1 MAMPLLKDY
10 LPPEEEP
17 AANEQDVAASGAL
30 SAQLD
35 DHEAKLIRAERRAV
49 ALREAIER
57 FVAAVRGSLPH
68 LTEED
73 LFQVYQQIDAEDQ
86 ANRPVLAEHVRS
98 VQERRARVA
107 RSKDSVARKRALQ
120 LYDREIRMLKLA
132 LAGFEWGKE
141 QAEVLRDAVLVREA
155 QRFSSPAFWRD
166 DD

>member
-17 AANEQDVAASGAL
+17 ANSRSHAASGAL

-35 DHEAKLIRAERRAV
+35 EHEAKLVRAEMRAV

-68 LTEED
+68 LTEND

-86 ANRPVLAEHVRS
+86 ANRPVLTEHVRS
-98 VQERRARVA
+98 VQERRARVT
-107 RSKDSVARKRALQ
+107 RSKDGMARQRALQ

-141 QAEVLRDAVLVREA
+141 QAEALRDAILVRDA
-155 QRFSSPAFWRD
+155 QQFSSPAFWGD

>member
-17 AANEQDVAASGAL
+17 AASEQDATSGAL

-35 DHEAKLIRAERRAV
+35 EHEAKLIRAERRAV

-86 ANRPVLAEHVRS
+86 DIGLAS
-98 VQERRARVA
+98 
-107 RSKDSVARKRALQ
+107 
-120 LYDREIRMLKLA
+120 
-132 LAGFEWGKE
+132 FEWGRE
-141 QAEVLRDAVLVREA
+141 QVEALRDAVLVREA
-155 QRFSSPAFWRD
+155 QRFSSHTFWA
-166 DD
+166 